1 MAYYRKNKR
10 RFDPRYFMNERM
22 EEELEEY
29 VVPTDP
35 GNVGAPKKRK
45 EEEEKPKKE
54 GLSILDLPS
63 VVEEE
68 EKVEE
73 AGRPHSMRYGRTGA
87 DLDREAKTRET
98 DPFKKKEEIGDE
110 EEGPI
115 GDEEEEEGYGVEEG
129 CGEPVEDEVDVEEL
143 GGDEA
148 FGVGWNAALGEIS
161 SIVRELMAEMGAEED
176 EDADPVGDLAGE
188 ALPQM
193 VGEPHLE
200 E

>member
-29 VVPTDP
+29 VVGTDP
-35 GNVGAPKKRK
+35 
-45 EEEEKPKKE
+45 
-54 GLSILDLPS
+54 SIGR
-63 VVEEE
+63 
-68 EKVEE
+68 
-73 AGRPHSMRYGRTGA
+73 GRPSSSDDDDDDGDGETTLAGEKEASQNYNPKDN
-87 DLDREAKTRET
+87 DLEVKR
-98 DPFKKKEEIGDE
+98 
-110 EEGPI
+110 
-115 GDEEEEEGYGVEEG
+115 EG
-129 CGEPVEDEVDVEEL
+129 CGEPVDVEVEEEPGFSFTGDVGEL

-161 SIVRELMAEMGAEED
+161 SMVRELMAEMGTEED
-176 EDADPVGDLAGE
+176 EDADPVGDMAGE

>member
-22 EEELEEY
+22 EEELEER
-29 VVPTDP
+29 VSTDP
-35 GNVGAPKKRK
+35 STVGSSNIMNLPSAK
-45 EEEEKPKKE
+45 EEEE
-54 GLSILDLPS
+54 
-63 VVEEE
+63 
-68 EKVEE
+68 
-73 AGRPHSMRYGRTGA
+73 
-87 DLDREAKTRET
+87 
-98 DPFKKKEEIGDE
+98 
-110 EEGPI
+110 
-115 GDEEEEEGYGVEEG
+115 EEEEEEEDPIGAAEETPGYGVEEG
-129 CGEPVEDEVDVEEL
+129 CGDDVDVEVEEEPGFSFTGDVGDL

-161 SIVRELMAEMGAEED
+161 SIVRELMAEMGTEED
-176 EDADPVGDLAGE
+176 EDADPVGDVAGE